1 MSAYTG
7 RYNAA
12 FEYLRTDILYVM
24 NKMIADERIKGSSCE
39 CKNLVRYFAAI
50 QYAQLIKI
58 YTDQVTEVIDSIRE
72 GEGDWKGLFDYEE
85 VKACL
90 ACKGI
95 NFDALLDIYEVDS
108 IIS

>member
-7 RYNAA
+7 YYNAA
-12 FEYLRTDILYVM
+12 FEFLEADILVST
-24 NKMIADERIKGSSCE
+24 NKMITDERIKGSSCE
-39 CKNLVRYFAAI
+39 CKNLVKYFAAI
-50 QYAQLIKI
+50 QYVQLIKI

-72 GEGDWKGLFDYEE
+72 GEGDWKGLFEYDK

-95 NFDALLDIYEVDS
+95 DLDALLEIYEVDS